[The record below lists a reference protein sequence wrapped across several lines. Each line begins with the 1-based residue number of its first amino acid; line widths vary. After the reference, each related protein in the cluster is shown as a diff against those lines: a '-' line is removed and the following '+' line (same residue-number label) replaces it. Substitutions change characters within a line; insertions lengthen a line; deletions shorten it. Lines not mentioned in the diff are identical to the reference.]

1 MLESFKKRGQ
11 MCFFPRCHRLK
22 LQTQVPR
29 RHMSL
34 LSSQFVLLNATI
46 KKTDQWGN
54 QLAGSAP
61 SGHFLELQGYRRATV
76 PKSHVRPPT
85 FSTKPSRSSN
95 FTPRSLFSSSAGC
108 EILNEPVRTGATRVR
123 LADSAGAP
131 AVTCRGV
138 PAGSREG

>member
-1 MLESFKKRGQ
+1 MPQ
-11 MCFFPRCHRLK
+11 AQATNP
-22 LQTQVPR
+22 
-29 RHMSL
+29 
-34 LSSQFVLLNATI
+34 SSPSPHVAAVEPVCPTERNH